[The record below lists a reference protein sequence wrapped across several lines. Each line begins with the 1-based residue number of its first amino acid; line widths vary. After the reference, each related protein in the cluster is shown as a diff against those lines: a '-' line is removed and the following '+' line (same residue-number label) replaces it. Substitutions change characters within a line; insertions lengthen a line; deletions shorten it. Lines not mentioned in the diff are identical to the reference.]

1 MPPRSKESAASGG
14 NQSAETSARVL
25 RALAEAPGAIGLKV
39 VAEAAGISPS
49 NARRYLIGMMLS
61 GLVEQD
67 AGTGHYDLGPLAL
80 RIGLAAIYRLNVV
93 KSSLPVIARL
103 RDDIGKTVLLTIW
116 GEHGPTLVH
125 WEEALPPVVISVRL
139 GSVLPLLSSASGR
152 VFLAWLPK
160 AQTAPLVKEERRRLE
175 TVSASDVQD
184 IVADTRA
191 TGFGRF
197 GTVDTIRTV
206 NSLAAPIFDHE
217 GKLAAAIATYGSG
230 SALDSSPDSEPA
242 KLLATAARE
251 ISERLGFAEE
261 R

>member
-1 MPPRSKESAASGG
+1 MPPRSKENAASGG

-25 RALAEAPGAIGLKV
+25 KALAEASGAAGLKV
-39 VAEAAGISPS
+39 IADAAGLSPS
-49 NARRYLIGMMLS
+49 NARRYLVGMMHS

-67 AGTGHYDLGPLAL
+67 AATGNYDLGPLAL
-80 RIGLAAIYRLNVV
+80 RVGLAAIYRLNVV
-93 KSSLPVIARL
+93 KSSLPIIARL
-103 RDDIGKTVLLTIW
+103 RDDLDMTVLLTIW

-160 AQTAPLVKEERRRLE
+160 AQTAPLVKEERRRLG
-175 TVSASDVQD
+175 TVSAADVAK
-184 IVADTRA
+184 IVEETRA

-206 NSLAAPIFDHE
+206 NSIAAPIFDHE
-217 GKLAAAIATYGSG
+217 GKLAAAVATYGSG
-230 SALDSSPDSEPA
+230 AALDASPDS
-242 KLLATAARE
+242 ATARLIAAAAE
-251 ISERLGFAEE
+251 DISQRLGYA
-261 R
+261 